1 MASEMAIRRTK
12 PSSYSIAEA
21 RDALAALVHEAE
33 RGRAVH
39 LTRRGKPVAAIVSVR
54 DLERLRGGHA
64 SFWDTLV
71 AFREEADLGEL
82 WTGGDP
88 FEGVRDR
95 SAGRRVRL

>member
-1 MASEMAIRRTK
+1 MAIRRAK
-12 PSSYSIAEA
+12 PASYSIAEA
-21 RDALAALVHEAE
+21 RDALAELVHEAE
-33 RGRAVH
+33 QGRAVS
-39 LTRRGKPVAAIVSVR
+39 LTRRGKPVAAIVSVK
-54 DLERLRGGHA
+54 DLERLRGVHA

-71 AFREEADLGEL
+71 AFRAKADLKGL